1 MNMVFK
7 VLAFSIM
14 LNFAIGIMIQ
24 AVPAFNTDDPTLRAG
39 LDYDVDYTE
48 PFVSDMS
55 KNVSP
60 TGDLDDAGDALYR
73 VLDMMN
79 IGMLVRFLNTIK
91 QYLFGFIQLLEITIG
106 GFLDVPVQ
114 HLLFGDPEVLTSQ
127 GILYIFMTIGYIIG
141 AWYLWAGKNIVGNE

>member
-7 VLAFSIM
+7 VIAFSLM

-24 AVPAFNTDDPTLRAG
+24 AVPAFNENSLLRAG
-39 LDYDVDYTE
+39 LEYDNDSTA
-48 PFVSDMS
+48 PFVGDME

-106 GFLDVPVQ
+106 GLLDVPVRN
-114 HLLFGDPEVLTSQ
+114 LLFGDPDAMTSQ

-141 AWYLWAGKNIVGNE
+141 AWYLWSGKNVVGNE